1 MKDTRIGCKKLSRDN
16 RNDQLNNLSDVL
28 ILVEAAEDDWAYREW
43 IRNGIESRIIFKKQ
57 PKPIRA
63 IRRFYIRSG
72 LPFQNI
78 WYSKEWKKSV
88 KEAGLIIL
96 HINSLNMDMTAY
108 INRLNPKARVI
119 AWYWNSVSAH
129 IRPTKLKGDCD
140 IWSFDPENCKKYGMK
155 FNHQYYFSSLADTSD
170 KIMQDVYFCGSDSGR
185 GKQITDIYDKLQK
198 IGITSRFQ
206 VVYPQYGGLPKE
218 LISPPVSYDVIRK
231 NIVGTKAILEIVR
244 EGQSGATVRTMEALF
259 FRKKLITTNQSVVQ
273 EPFYDSRN
281 IYLIKDGSLDG
292 LKEFMMTDM
301 KEFSQEYIDQYDVIQ
316 WVNNFRDL

>member
-185 GKQITDIYDKLQK
+185 GKQIT
-198 IGITSRFQ
+198 
-206 VVYPQYGGLPKE
+206 
-218 LISPPVSYDVIRK
+218 
-231 NIVGTKAILEIVR
+231 
-244 EGQSGATVRTMEALF
+244 
-259 FRKKLITTNQSVVQ
+259 TNRSVVQ